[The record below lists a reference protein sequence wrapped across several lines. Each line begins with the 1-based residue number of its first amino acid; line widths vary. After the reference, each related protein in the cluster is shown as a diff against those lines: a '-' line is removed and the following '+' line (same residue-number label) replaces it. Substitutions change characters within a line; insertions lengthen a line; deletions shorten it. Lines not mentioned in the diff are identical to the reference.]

1 MSKQKSA
8 AIVFVF
14 VVLVIGCSTSS
25 FAQQRVDPYT
35 TNVGLRYNA
44 FSHAFDDNSFVGF
57 SGDLTHMIGGFS
69 SGGGW
74 GAGGG
79 VEFEKFSRAWNKEF
93 EAYVHA
99 QGKAMGKR
107 QLSPY
112 GRFGIGMNSLEGLS
126 DLLLDFRGG
135 VDFALK
141 RNAPYLLSVMVSVK
155 RVLADFEGFNVFRL
169 SGGIVLPLEK

>member
-1 MSKQKSA
+1 MRKQTTA
-8 AIVFVF
+8 AIVF
-14 VVLVIGCSTSS
+14 VVLVIGCSASS
-25 FAQQRVDPYT
+25 FAQQSADPYT

-44 FSHAFDDNSFVGF
+44 FSHALDTNSFVGF
-57 SGDLTHMIGGFS
+57 SGDLTHMLGGFS

-79 VEFEKFSRAWNKEF
+79 VEFEKFDSAWIKEV

-141 RNAPYLLSVMVSVK
+141 PNAPYLLSVMVSVK
-155 RVLADFEGFNVFRL
+155 RVLADIEGFNVFRL

>member
-1 MSKQKSA
+1 VRKQTIAS
-8 AIVFVF
+8 IVF
-14 VVLVIGCSTSS
+14 VVLVLGCSASS
-25 FAQQRVDPYT
+25 FAQQSADPYT
-35 TNVGLRYNA
+35 TNVGLRYDA
-44 FSHAFDDNSFVGF
+44 FSRASNENSFVGF
-57 SGDLTHMIGGFS
+57 SADLTHMLGGFAK
-69 SGGGW
+69 GGGW

-79 VEFEKFSRAWNKEF
+79 VEFEKFDTAWIKEF

-126 DLLLDFRGG
+126 DLILDFRGG

-141 RNAPYLLSVMVSVK
+141 PNAPYLFSVMASVK
-155 RVLADFEGFNVFRL
+155 RVLADINGFNVFRL
-169 SGGIVLPLEK
+169 SAGIVLPLEK